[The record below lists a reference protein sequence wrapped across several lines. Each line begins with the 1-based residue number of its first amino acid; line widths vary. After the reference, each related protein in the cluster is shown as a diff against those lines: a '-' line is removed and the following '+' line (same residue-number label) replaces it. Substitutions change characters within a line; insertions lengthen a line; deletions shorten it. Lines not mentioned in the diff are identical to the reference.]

1 MKIMHLSDLHLGRS
15 LGDFDLYDDQKY
27 ILDRILDLID
37 THDID
42 AVLIAGDVYDK
53 SVPSE
58 AATNLLDDFL
68 FRLSAKE
75 KEVFII
81 SGNHDSDDRLNYG
94 SRLFEHSRIHI
105 SSVFD
110 GKLAKYTL
118 EKDGTAADI
127 YLMPFVKASQVK
139 HFYPDEEIETYEDA
153 FRAIL
158 ANVRLDE
165 GKHNILVAHQFV
177 AGKGADPD
185 FGGSESIGTRSIIG
199 GSVGLV
205 ERIGSNIFDRFDYV
219 ALGHIH
225 SPQQVGRPEVR
236 YSGSPLK
243 YSLSEAD
250 NKKSVPVITVGEKG
264 VEIELLPLV
273 PRRNVRHV
281 KGKLKDLLDRANA
294 VPSDDF
300 IYATLT
306 DDEFI
311 ADAIGI
317 FRQIY
322 PNTVKIDYDNK
333 YTKDIETAD
342 ISAVLENRSFEEL
355 IGDFYRMMYGDTISD
370 EEMAIMKEAAGEAGV
385 PV

>member
-37 THDID
+37 TQDID

-58 AATNLLDDFL
+58 AATKLLDDFL

-94 SRLFEHSRIHI
+94 SRLFEHNRIHI
-105 SSVFD
+105 SSVYD
-110 GKLAKYTL
+110 GKLPGYSI
-118 EKDGTAADI
+118 EKDGVSADI

-153 FRAIL
+153 FRVIL
-158 ANVRLDE
+158 SRTGLDE
-165 GKHNILVAHQFV
+165 SKHNILVAHQFV
-177 AGKGADPD
+177 AGKGADPE
-185 FGGSESIGTRSIIG
+185 FGGSESIGTRSVAN

-205 ERIGSNIFDRFDYV
+205 ERIGYSLFDRFDYV

-243 YSLSEAD
+243 YSLTEAD
-250 NKKSVPVITVGEKG
+250 NKKSVPVITIGERN
-264 VEIELLPLV
+264 VSIELIPLV
-273 PRRNVRHV
+273 PRRDVRHI
-281 KGKLKDLLDRANA
+281 KGKLKELLDRAN
-294 VPSDDF
+294 VTRSDDF

-311 ADAIGI
+311 TDAIGI
-317 FRQIY
+317 FRQTY

-333 YTKDIETAD
+333 YTKDIETTD
-342 ISAVLENRSFEEL
+342 ITAVLENRSFEDL
-355 IGDFYRMMYGDTISD
+355 IGEFYRMMYGDTISD
-370 EEMAIMKEAAGEAGV
+370 EEMAIMKEVAGEAGV
-385 PV
+385 SV